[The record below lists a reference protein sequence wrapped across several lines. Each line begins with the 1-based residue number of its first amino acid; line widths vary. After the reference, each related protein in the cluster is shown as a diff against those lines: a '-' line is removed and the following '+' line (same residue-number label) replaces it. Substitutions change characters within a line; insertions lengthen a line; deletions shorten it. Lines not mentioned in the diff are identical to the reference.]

1 MPEQAGATV
10 RRTPERDLTQTL
22 LAYLVTVGFFGILA
36 FLLTHPL
43 PDNGTIKDVMLVMI
57 GSLGT
62 AWTGIVAYY
71 FGSSAG
77 SAMKTQILAEKPYDR
92 EEGRPHG

>member
-1 MPEQAGATV
+1 M
-10 RRTPERDLTQTL
+10 TPMAESPAPTGSVTQTV
-22 LAYLVTVGFFGILA
+22 LAYVVTIGFFGILS
-36 FLLTHPL
+36 FMLTHPL
-43 PDNGTIKDVMLVMI
+43 PENGTVKDVMLVMI

-77 SAMKTQILAEKPYDR
+77 SAAKTHLLSQKP
-92 EEGRPHG
+92 